1 MSHLEREDLLRWR
14 DAGDEN
20 ERARVLGH
28 LAACHDC
35 RRQYADL
42 LRESEAAE
50 PEPDLVREA
59 VPLGMAAYP
68 EAAPRP
74 VSRRGAVWAVSGLA
88 AAVLVASAIILV
100 PRPGPAPGQDDT
112 VRGDEIQLMAPLGEV
127 SGPVAFRWS
136 SPVRAA
142 RYRVWVHDETGAV
155 VYSTLTAQE
164 SARPPAELS
173 AGLRK
178 GARYAWQVEAY
189 DAAGEL
195 LARSPE
201 LRFSVR

>member
-28 LAACHDC
+28 LAACDDC
-35 RRQYADL
+35 RRQF
-42 LRESEAAE
+42 AE
-50 PEPDLVREA
+50 LVREA
-59 VPLGMAAYP
+59 ETAEPSADLVRDAIPLGMAAYP

-88 AAVLVASAIILV
+88 AAVLVAAGIILV
-100 PRPGPAPGQDDT
+100 PRPGPAPGQDT
-112 VRGDEIQLMAPLGEV
+112 VRGDEIQLVGPVGEV
-127 SGPVAFRWS
+127 RAPITFRWS
-136 SPVRAA
+136 SPVSAA

-155 VYSTLTAQE
+155 VYSTLTAEEAAQPPADV
-164 SARPPAELS
+164 SAR
-173 AGLRK
+173 LRA

-195 LARSPE
+195 LMRSPE
-201 LRFSVR
+201 VRFSVR